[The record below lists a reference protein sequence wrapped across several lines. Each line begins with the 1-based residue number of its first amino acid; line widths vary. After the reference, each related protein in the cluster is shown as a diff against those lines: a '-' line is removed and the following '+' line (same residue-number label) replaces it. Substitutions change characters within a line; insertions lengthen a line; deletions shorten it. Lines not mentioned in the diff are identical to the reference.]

1 VSGGGVVSDRRSSG
15 PTVGERMT
23 RAPIVVRTHDSLLHA
38 AQLLEQHRIHGLP
51 VVDAYG
57 VLVGVLSQTDM
68 LRARVTQH
76 LWSAWPGLKVR
87 HVMTAPPLTIGTD
100 ATLEEAAGRMEREQV
115 HRLVVVAPDGA
126 TPVGIISTTDIVRAM
141 LVDRSSMEEV
151 HR

>member
-1 VSGGGVVSDRRSSG
+1 
-15 PTVGERMT
+15 MT
-23 RAPIVVRTHDSLLHA
+23 RAPIIVRTHDSLLHA

-87 HVMTAPPLTIGTD
+87 HVMTSPPLTIGTD
-100 ATLEEAAGRMEREQV
+100 ATLEQAAACMEREHV
-115 HRLVVVAPDGA
+115 HRLVVVAPDGV
-126 TPVGIISTTDIVRAM
+126 TPVGIITTTDIVHAM
-141 LVDRSSMEEV
+141 VVDRRSTGEEV
-151 HR
+151 HP